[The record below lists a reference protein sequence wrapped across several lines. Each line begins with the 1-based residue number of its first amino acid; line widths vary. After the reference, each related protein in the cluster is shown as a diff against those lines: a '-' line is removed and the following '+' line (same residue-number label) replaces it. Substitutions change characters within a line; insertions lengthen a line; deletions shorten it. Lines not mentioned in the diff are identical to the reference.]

1 MYVCVSSLFLTI
13 RQQHSGKII
22 KISLIAGSFGELHGA
37 WYHASKFIF
46 ERLSD
51 SFRMDLKQFGL
62 EVVVIN

>member
-13 RQQHSGKII
+13 WKQHSGKII
-22 KISLIAGSFGELHGA
+22 KISSIAGIFGEPHGA
-37 WYHASKFIF
+37 WYHASKFVF

-51 SFRMDLKQFGL
+51 SLRMDLKQFGL